1 MNTLFRLRDSKQC
14 RFQMPNDVWKWE
26 LKPQGFA
33 ILAYLCYLHTHRK
46 NFAVPGADEIAV
58 QLHMSVDMAIEQLDQ
73 LNHRGLINENG
84 VPMFKNASKYFFS
97 LPNELFFLNTGHGAI
112 TVYA

>member
-1 MNTLFRLRDSKQC
+1 MNVFFRPRDSKQC

-46 NFAVPGADEIAV
+46 NFAVPGSDEIAV
-58 QLHMSVDMAIEQLDQ
+58 QLHMSVDIPVSAKGYL
-73 LNHRGLINENG
+73 LSRGTRHSCG
-84 VPMFKNASKYFFS
+84 S
-97 LPNELFFLNTGHGAI
+97 HGAAHPRNE
-112 TVYA
+112 VRPM

>member
-33 ILAYLCYLHTHRK
+33 ILAYLCYLHTHCK

-58 QLHMSVDMAIEQLDQ
+58 QLHMSVDMAMEQRIGNRIVVPKEPFIQWVDA
-73 LNHRGLINENG
+73 HTGGNG
-84 VPMFKNASKYFFS
+84 
-97 LPNELFFLNTGHGAI
+97 
-112 TVYA
+112 